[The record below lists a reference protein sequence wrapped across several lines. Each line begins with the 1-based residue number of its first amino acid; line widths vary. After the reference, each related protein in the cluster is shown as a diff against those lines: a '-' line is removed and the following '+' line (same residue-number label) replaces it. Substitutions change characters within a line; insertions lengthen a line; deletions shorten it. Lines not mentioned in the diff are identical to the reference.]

1 MSTPSKTRP
10 GDHWTAEAYSAS
22 ASFVPQLTTTIQAWL
37 SPQPSDTIL
46 DIGCGDGILTSQIQ
60 PLCHSITGY
69 DSSPNLI
76 AAAQRSF
83 PHIDFQLQDCRG
95 LEGFFL
101 EEGERCDPS
110 GEEEKEEKE
119 ERESGGGGGRKQ
131 QQRKYTKVFS
141 NAALHW
147 ILRGKET
154 RESVLRGVHAALAPG
169 GKFVFEMGGAG
180 NVADVHTALLSA
192 LSMRQ
197 GVHIE
202 KARDACP
209 WFFPSEE
216 EMRKLLEGVGFEI
229 DKTEVEYR
237 PTRLTGE
244 EGGGL
249 EGWVRLMGVAFLDVL
264 GDDEAKKKEV
274 VRDVCEVLRSVIGRE
289 DGSMW
294 LGYVRLRV
302 AARKKGREGII

>member
-1 MSTPSKTRP
+1 MEGVFLK
-10 GDHWTAEAYSAS
+10 EE
-22 ASFVPQLTTTIQAWL
+22 
-37 SPQPSDTIL
+37 
-46 DIGCGDGILTSQIQ
+46 
-60 PLCHSITGY
+60 
-69 DSSPNLI
+69 
-76 AAAQRSF
+76 
-83 PHIDFQLQDCRG
+83 
-95 LEGFFL
+95 EGF
-101 EEGERCDPS
+101 DPIS
-110 GEEEKEEKE
+110 EEKEEKE
-119 ERESGGGGGRKQ
+119 GERKSGGGRGRKQ
-131 QQRKYTKVFS
+131 QQKYTKVFS

-192 LSMRQ
+192 LLMRQ

-209 WFFPSEE
+209 WFFPSEK
-216 EMRKLLEGVGFEI
+216 EMRELLEGVGFEV

-237 PTRLTGE
+237 PTRLTEE

-264 GDDEAKKKEV
+264 GDDEARKEEV

-302 AARKKGREGII
+302 LARKKGGG

>member
-1 MSTPSKTRP
+1 MKEE
-10 GDHWTAEAYSAS
+10 EA
-22 ASFVPQLTTTIQAWL
+22 F
-37 SPQPSDTIL
+37 
-46 DIGCGDGILTSQIQ
+46 
-60 PLCHSITGY
+60 
-69 DSSPNLI
+69 
-76 AAAQRSF
+76 
-83 PHIDFQLQDCRG
+83 
-95 LEGFFL
+95 
-101 EEGERCDPS
+101 DPS
-110 GEEEKEEKE
+110 SEEKEEKE
-119 ERESGGGGGRKQ
+119 EEGRTSCGGRGGRKQ
-131 QQRKYTKVFS
+131 QQKYTKVFS

-147 ILRGKET
+147 ILRDKET
-154 RESVLRGVHAALAPG
+154 RESVFRGIHAALVPG

-197 GVHIE
+197 GVNIE

-216 EMRKLLEGVGFEI
+216 EMRKLLETVGFEV

-237 PTRLTGE
+237 PTKLTQE

-264 GDDEAKKKEV
+264 GDDEARKEEV
-274 VRDVCEVLRSVIGRE
+274 VRDVCEVLRSVTGRE

-302 AARKKGREGII
+302 LARKKGGGEMI

>member
-1 MSTPSKTRP
+1 MSIAAQTPP
-10 GDHWTAEAYSAS
+10 EDNWNAEAYSTS
-22 ASFVPQLTTTIQAWL
+22 ASFVPQLTSTIQSWL
-37 SPQPSDTIL
+37 FPQPSDTIL

-60 PLCHSITGY
+60 PLCHSIIGY

-83 PHIDFQLQDCRG
+83 PHIQFQLQDCRR
-95 LEGFFL
+95 L
-101 EEGERCDPS
+101 EEVFFEEFDNNSSSREQRAKGGTKGGKGE
-110 GEEEKEEKE
+110 
-119 ERESGGGGGRKQ
+119 Q
-131 QQRKYTKVFS
+131 YTKVFS

-147 ILRGKET
+147 ILRDEET
-154 RESVLRGVHAALAPG
+154 RESVLRGVHAALVPG

-192 LSMRQ
+192 LLMRQ
-197 GVHIE
+197 GLKIE
-202 KARDACP
+202 KVREASP

-216 EMRKLLEGVGFEI
+216 QMRKLLERVGFVV
-229 DKTEVEYR
+229 DKSEVEYR
-237 PTRLTGE
+237 PTRLTEG

-249 EGWVRLMGVAFLDVL
+249 EGWVKLMAVAFLDLL
-264 GDDEAKKKEV
+264 GDDEARREEV
-274 VRDVCEVLRSVIGRE
+274 VRDVCEVLKSVIGRE

-302 AARKKGREGII
+302 LARKKGGLGTT

>member
-1 MSTPSKTRP
+1 MSTAPKIP
-10 GDHWTAEAYSAS
+10 AEDHWTAEAYSTS
-22 ASFVPQLTTTIQAWL
+22 ASFVPHLTTTIQSWL
-37 SPQPSDTIL
+37 SPQPPDTIL
-46 DIGCGDGILTSQIQ
+46 DIGCGDGFLTSQIQ
-60 PLCHSITGY
+60 PLCHSIIGY

-95 LEGFFL
+95 LE
-101 EEGERCDPS
+101 EEFIPS
-110 GEEEKEEKE
+110 GEKKEKE
-119 ERESGGGGGRKQ
+119 ESGGGGGKQKQ
-131 QQRKYTKVFS
+131 QQQQQQYTKVFS

-147 ILRGKET
+147 ILRDKET
-154 RESVLRGVHAALAPG
+154 RESVLRGVHAALVPG

-197 GVHIE
+197 GLKIE
-202 KARDACP
+202 KARDASP

-216 EMRKLLEGVGFEI
+216 EMRKLLEGVGFVV
-229 DKTEVEYR
+229 DKSEVEYR
-237 PTRLTGE
+237 PTRLTE
-244 EGGGL
+244 EEGGGGL
-249 EGWVRLMGVAFLDVL
+249 EGWVRLMGVAFLDIL
-264 GDDEAKKKEV
+264 GDDEARKEEV
-274 VRDVCEVLRSVIGRE
+274 VKDVCEVLRSVIGRE

-302 AARKKGREGII
+302 LARKKGG